1 MSLDNIQ
8 LLPKVVA
15 ELYKESLVVLKDLQ
29 ATQQSTTATKNISG
43 QTPARILLITPS
55 PTVESEK
62 TFLDKLLTAC
72 QIIPEEAKN
81 LNILDHAPDYAAVI
95 ETSTP
100 PVILMFGVGPAQIG
114 LPLEF
119 PAYQLQK
126 HHGKTFLSADPLN
139 RLMADPAAKKLLW
152 ACLKKIFGL

>member
-8 LLPKVVA
+8 LPPKVVA
-15 ELYKESLVVLKDLQ
+15 ELYKESLVVLNGLQ
-29 ATQQSTTATKNISG
+29 ATLQSSTAKNNIPG
-43 QTPARILLITPS
+43 PIPARILLITPS
-55 PTVESEK
+55 PPGESEN

-72 QIIPEEAKN
+72 QVSPEEAKK
-81 LNILDHAPDYAAVI
+81 LNMLEHAPDYVAVI

-100 PVILMFGVGPAQIG
+100 PVILLFGVGAAEIG

-119 PAYQLQK
+119 PAYQLQQ
-126 HHGKTFLSADPLN
+126 HHGKTFLASDPLS
-139 RLMADPAAKKLLW
+139 RLMVDPAAKKLLW